1 MHVTRCCPL
10 FLFLYLHGELKEVR
24 YVWSV
29 VLAQPAQMVPKM
41 RTISKH
47 QIINNLLVGGL
58 IVASLILYS
67 PHHINNIINR
77 RMSASVLSMDSP
89 SFRPHVGGGVGGLGG
104 TSPHHQRHR
113 SRTSSP
119 LSHGSNPSGGGGGEG
134 HSNALKS
141 YSFQTP
147 TGYVFYGEYIWWPTY
162 LSICPSYNF
171 LINIIST

>member
-1 MHVTRCCPL
+1 
-10 FLFLYLHGELKEVR
+10 
-24 YVWSV
+24 
-29 VLAQPAQMVPKM
+29 M
-41 RTISKH
+41 RTISRVRCYRWNPLQKNTYYWLKCS
-47 QIINNLLVGGL
+47 QLLGVSYFY
-58 IVASLILYS
+58 SL
-67 PHHINNIINR
+67 HHIISNKIINR

-141 YSFQTP
+141 YSFKTP

-171 LINIIST
+171 LINIISTWSFIASNLIDISNSYCHFTYIYADW